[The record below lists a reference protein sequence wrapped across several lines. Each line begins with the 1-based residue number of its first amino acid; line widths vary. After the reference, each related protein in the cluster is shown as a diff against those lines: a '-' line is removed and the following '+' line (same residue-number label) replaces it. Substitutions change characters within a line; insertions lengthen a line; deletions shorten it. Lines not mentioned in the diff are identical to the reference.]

1 MIREHKEAQKRSER
15 KGMYDSRNSSL
26 SGLNKNWSK
35 SKFTDK
41 MSQSQA

>member
-26 SGLNKNWSK
+26 SVLNNNWSK